1 MILRFRWGAGSAP
14 AGCRAA
20 RAGFGAYSQYPERSV
35 GRRRVAAETL
45 QSDTRIL
52 ANTGHGW
59 DDWVEL
65 IEAGPGRDAGH
76 TAIAAWVHAEHDLSG
91 WWAQGVTVGYERIA
105 GLRLPGQMPDGS
117 FSVSRSRVLVLP
129 APLLRAAL
137 LEGDSRADLFAGLDT
152 ELRSKPASKSLRLNV
167 RRAGHPL
174 GSLLFSADP
183 VPDGRLRLTVTH
195 DKLPSFDDGEL
206 WQQYWADWLAAVAAA
221 PAASADLAADA
232 GSA

>member
-1 MILRFRWGAGSAP
+1 MSTDETFTRTRIW
-14 AGCRAA
+14 
-20 RAGFGAYSQYPERSV
+20 
-35 GRRRVAAETL
+35 AAEPVQT
-45 QSDTRIL
+45 DDAIRER
-52 ANTGHGW
+52 TGHAW
-59 DDWVEL
+59 EDWVDL
-65 IEAGPGRDAGH
+65 IDAGPGRQAGH

-117 FSVSRSRVLVLP
+117 FSVSRSRVLDLP